1 MEQEPHLVEL
11 IRYVPLN
18 PVRAGTRDGAT
29 GSSWTPRRRC
39 CSPRDSWLLAYV
51 TYGTYATMAEH
62 LGVGAWAAS
71 LLARGGETLARE
83 DRDFDRKAEASA
95 SASARALR

>member
-1 MEQEPHLVEL
+1 V
-11 IRYVPLN
+11 
-18 PVRAGTRDGAT
+18 T
-29 GSSWTPRRRC
+29 
-39 CSPRDSWLLAYV
+39 YV
-51 TYGTYATMAEH
+51 TYVTYVTMPEH